1 MGNVQ
6 ILENCEVG
14 EDSLVEKI
22 LKSDV
27 LPENL
32 DVVIANA
39 GIVAPTNF
47 KSLSNTDRKVWDK
60 LLKWFSHKS

>member
-1 MGNVQ
+1 MSTLPISLGNVQ

-14 EDSLVEKI
+14 EDSLVEKV

-32 DVVIANA
+32 DVVIVNA
-39 GIVAPTNF
+39 GIVALTNF
-47 KSLSNTDRKVWDK
+47 KALSNTDRKV
-60 LLKWFSHKS
+60 

>member
-47 KSLSNTDRKVWDK
+47 KSLSNTDRKV
-60 LLKWFSHKS
+60 